1 MKKIFTAAVGLCL
14 AMAAN
19 SFAITKAD
27 TTTILGEKYYKVS
40 KCSDLKDVR
49 TWTANGTIA
58 NYVLTQDIKC
68 DNAEFKP
75 IGQAEDKAFE
85 GIFDGNG
92 KTISGLN
99 IVQNAQYVP
108 YTCNFWG
115 TDCHG
120 GGNQD
125 SYAGLFGIIGKKGV
139 VKNLTISD
147 SKVTATSQYAGA
159 VVGLNYGV
167 VENAKTTN
175 SVQVNST
182 KDPESQGGVGG
193 IAGRNGGYGTMLHC
207 ENNASVVGQNL
218 VGGIAGANTGA
229 ISTSINYGSVS
240 GAIAGGIV
248 GGSHY
253 RNIESDI
260 THVPGRIAVCLNE
273 GAVTGTTY
281 AGGIVGENKDGTVNN
296 CRNDGSV
303 TGGIAG
309 GVVGYNRFD
318 NYDKYQSGN
327 YTAVVLNSFSTTE
340 HVTGSAVGGV
350 VGLVENYGVV
360 YVHNKEK
367 RVYPDSSYSTIENCY
382 YDSEKLSNVK
392 EAVNSSSNSTIT
404 TVVGKPTTD
413 MNTNDNFV
421 EVLNTQ
427 NHTISYSF
435 VWLFENGNY
444 PVLDFSGSAGDYKIT
459 FVVKGE
465 VVLEARTTDGYIVEV
480 TVNDPS
486 VPGSVFR
493 GWKDDHGNVMTS
505 DSAQKRLYTRAV
517 TYNAVLN
524 ELFEITFVTSFGKEL
539 GKKLFE
545 KGFPV
550 FYYDEENETTTPADF
565 ETETTT
571 YKFTGVWSP
580 EFADAVENT
589 TYTAQYEEIAKGFPV
604 RFYVQG
610 DLVDSQFVAVNAA
623 AVAPADPVRE
633 GFRFDGWSEDFSKIT
648 AALDIDA
655 RMVKTYN
662 FCYFNLEDDLCE
674 TVDDGTEVAIPEIPG
689 NDSTVCSA
697 WMENNEVV
705 EGTVIVVDHDV
716 YLTPKCA
723 AKQLDVTFL
732 VMDSVVNNQVVVYG
746 NAAEDPGVAEGSLFV
761 IHDTLYK
768 FNNWIEDFSVV
779 KDDLT
784 VNAKMTRQIVFCF
797 VVEGDTLKCDTTDVG
812 SSTTIEENPE
822 VPNKT
827 CLWAL
832 GETLLH
838 VGDEVPLEDDMTF
851 LGICELNKYNVRFL
865 ALDSVLNEQTV
876 IHGAAAEDPG
886 VVEGSV
892 FAIHDTLYKF
902 NNWIEEF
909 SEVTGDLDVNAK
921 MTRQIVF
928 CFVVDGD
935 TLKCDTTDVGSSTT
949 IEENPEVPNMNC
961 LWVLGETFLHVGDE
975 VTFEENTTLFNHCK
989 PNEYNVRFLALDSV
1003 LNEQTVI
1010 HGAAAEDPEV
1020 VEGSMFVIHD
1030 TLYKFNNWIEDFSEV
1045 TGNLDVNAKMTRQ
1058 IVFCFVVEGDTV
1070 KCDTSDVGTTTTIEE
1085 NPTVTGKTCLWT
1097 FGETLLNI
1105 GDEIVREDN
1114 MTFVDSCVPNEYNV
1128 RFVAFDSVLVD
1139 EQTVLHGQAAE
1150 EPESSEIPVFEGYR
1164 FNDWDADFT
1173 YVESDMVINA
1183 MFDTLQKV
1191 SIHVETQIG
1200 TIDTTFMVVK
1210 DTTITG
1216 LKTLIDQ
1223 LSGEYFVCEDV
1234 TINGAELKDTIVV
1247 TEDVDVNAVCT
1258 LVTHTV
1264 TYYVDGELVRTE
1276 VVTHGSD
1283 AKRTEGPEVKGKFF
1297 VKWDKDLHKVVAD
1310 IKTNGIYSDVEYDTI
1325 RVVVNGKT
1333 IDSILVAKGDSVNYV
1348 LPKVKDTKDST
1359 FTGWKFGKDRY
1370 DAKDTVVVKYGDK
1383 SIVADFDA
1391 KTALRG
1397 VRSVASFSIHSE
1409 NGQLQVIGARI
1420 GAELTVLDLQG
1431 RVIVRKPVQNSVELI
1446 SVANRGSYLVRVG
1459 SQAKRVTVR

>member
-108 YTCNFWG
+108 YACNFWG
-115 TDCHG
+115 CQG

-182 KDPESQGGVGG
+182 NDPESQGGVGG

-253 RNIESDI
+253 RNVESDI

-350 VGLVENYGVV
+350 VGLVENYGVE
-360 YVHNKEK
+360 YVHNREK
-367 RVYPDSSYSTIENCY
+367 RVYPDPSFSTIENCY

-655 RMVKTYN
+655 KMVKTYN

-723 AKQLDVTFL
+723 LRNFEVKFLVKDEIIDNQTVTYGQAAVEPELPEDSLFSIRDTVYKFNNWNEDFSSVTADLDVTAAVTRQVKVCFGEDCEYVDEGSEVTVPENSDPEGKECHWENAGIAFNPGDVFTATEDMQFEEPCADMTFEVKFL
-732 VMDSVVNNQVVVYG
+732 VKDEVINNQTVTYG
-746 NAAEDPGVAEGSLFV
+746 QAAVEPELPEDSLFS
-761 IHDTLYK
+761 IRDTLYK
-768 FNNWIEDFSVV
+768 FNNWIEDFSEVT
-779 KDDLT
+779 DNLD

-797 VVEGDTLKCDTTDVG
+797 VVEGDTVKCDTSDVG
-812 SSTTIEENPE
+812 STTTIEENPT
-822 VPNKT
+822 VTGKT
-827 CLWAL
+827 CLWAF
-832 GETLLH
+832 GETLLNI
-838 VGDEVPLEDDMTF
+838 GDEIVREDNMTF
-851 LGICELNKYNVRFL
+851 V
-865 ALDSVLNEQTV
+865 DSCV
-876 IHGAAAEDPG
+876 
-886 VVEGSV
+886 
-892 FAIHDTLYKF
+892 
-902 NNWIEEF
+902 
-909 SEVTGDLDVNAK
+909 
-921 MTRQIVF
+921 
-928 CFVVDGD
+928 
-935 TLKCDTTDVGSSTT
+935 
-949 IEENPEVPNMNC
+949 
-961 LWVLGETFLHVGDE
+961 
-975 VTFEENTTLFNHCK
+975 

-1020 VEGSMFVIHD
+1020 AEGSMFVIRD
-1030 TLYKFNNWIEDFSEV
+1030 TVYKFNNWIEDFSEV
-1045 TGNLDVNAKMTRQ
+1045 TDNLDVNAKMTRQ

-1070 KCDTSDVGTTTTIEE
+1070 KCDTSDVGSTTTIEE
-1085 NPTVTGKTCLWT
+1085 NPTVTGKTCLWA

-1150 EPESSEIPVFEGYR
+1150 EPESSKIPVFEGYR

>member
-108 YTCNFWG
+108 YACNFWG
-115 TDCHG
+115 CQG

-182 KDPESQGGVGG
+182 NDPESQGGVGG

-253 RNIESDI
+253 RNVESDI

-350 VGLVENYGVV
+350 VGLVENYGVE
-360 YVHNKEK
+360 YVHNREK
-367 RVYPDSSYSTIENCY
+367 RVYPDPSFSTIENCY

-392 EAVNSSSNSTIT
+392 KAVNSSSNSTIT

-550 FYYDEENETTTPADF
+550 FYYDEENDTTTPADF

-674 TVDDGTEVAIPEIPG
+674 TVDEGTEVAIPEIPG

-723 AKQLDVTFL
+723 LRNFEVKFL
-732 VMDSVVNNQVVVYG
+732 VKDEIIDNQTVTYG
-746 NAAEDPGVAEGSLFV
+746 QAAVEPELPEDSLFS
-761 IHDTLYK
+761 IRDTVYK
-768 FNNWIEDFSVV
+768 FNNWNEDFSSVTA
-779 KDDLT
+779 DLDVT
-784 VNAKMTRQIVFCF
+784 AAVTRQVKVCFGEDCEYVDEGSEVTVPENSDPEGKECHWENAGIAFNPGDVFTATEDMQF
-797 VVEGDTLKCDTTDVG
+797 
-812 SSTTIEENPE
+812 EEP
-822 VPNKT
+822 
-827 CLWAL
+827 CA
-832 GETLLH
+832 
-838 VGDEVPLEDDMTF
+838 DMTF
-851 LGICELNKYNVRFL
+851 EVKFL
-865 ALDSVLNEQTV
+865 VKDEVINNQTV
-876 IHGAAAEDPG
+876 TYGQAAVEPELPED
-886 VVEGSV
+886 S
-892 FAIHDTLYKF
+892 L
-902 NNWIEEF
+902 F
-909 SEVTGDLDVNAK
+909 SI
-921 MTRQIVF
+921 R
-928 CFVVDGD
+928 
-935 TLKCDTTDVGSSTT
+935 
-949 IEENPEVPNMNC
+949 
-961 LWVLGETFLHVGDE
+961 
-975 VTFEENTTLFNHCK
+975 
-989 PNEYNVRFLALDSV
+989 
-1003 LNEQTVI
+1003 
-1010 HGAAAEDPEV
+1010 
-1020 VEGSMFVIHD
+1020 D

-1045 TGNLDVNAKMTRQ
+1045 TDNLDVNAKMTRQ

-1070 KCDTSDVGTTTTIEE
+1070 KCDTSDVGSTTTIEE
-1085 NPTVTGKTCLWT
+1085 NPTVTGKTCLWV

-1128 RFVAFDSVLVD
+1128 RFVAFDSVLVN

>member
-108 YTCNFWG
+108 YACNFWG
-115 TDCHG
+115 CQG

-182 KDPESQGGVGG
+182 NDPESQGGVGG

-253 RNIESDI
+253 RNVESDI

-350 VGLVENYGVV
+350 VGLVENYGVE
-360 YVHNKEK
+360 YVHNREK
-367 RVYPDSSYSTIENCY
+367 RVYPDPSFSTIENCY

-392 EAVNSSSNSTIT
+392 KAVNSSSNSTIT

-674 TVDDGTEVAIPEIPG
+674 TVDEGTEVAIPEIPG

-723 AKQLDVTFL
+723 LRNFEVKFL
-732 VMDSVVNNQVVVYG
+732 VKDEIIDNQTVTYG
-746 NAAEDPGVAEGSLFV
+746 QAAVEPELPEDSLFS
-761 IHDTLYK
+761 IRDTVYK
-768 FNNWIEDFSVV
+768 FNNWNEDFSSVTA
-779 KDDLT
+779 DLDVT
-784 VNAKMTRQIVFCF
+784 AAVTRQVKVCFGEDCEYVDEGSEVTVPENSDPEGKECHWENAGIAFNPGDVFTATEDMQF
-797 VVEGDTLKCDTTDVG
+797 
-812 SSTTIEENPE
+812 EEP
-822 VPNKT
+822 
-827 CLWAL
+827 CA
-832 GETLLH
+832 
-838 VGDEVPLEDDMTF
+838 DMTF
-851 LGICELNKYNVRFL
+851 EVKFL
-865 ALDSVLNEQTV
+865 VKDEVINNQTV
-876 IHGAAAEDPG
+876 TYGQAAVEPELPED
-886 VVEGSV
+886 S
-892 FAIHDTLYKF
+892 L
-902 NNWIEEF
+902 F
-909 SEVTGDLDVNAK
+909 SI
-921 MTRQIVF
+921 R
-928 CFVVDGD
+928 
-935 TLKCDTTDVGSSTT
+935 
-949 IEENPEVPNMNC
+949 
-961 LWVLGETFLHVGDE
+961 
-975 VTFEENTTLFNHCK
+975 
-989 PNEYNVRFLALDSV
+989 
-1003 LNEQTVI
+1003 
-1010 HGAAAEDPEV
+1010 
-1020 VEGSMFVIHD
+1020 D

-1045 TGNLDVNAKMTRQ
+1045 TDNLDVNAKMTRQ

-1070 KCDTSDVGTTTTIEE
+1070 KCDTSDVGSTTTIEE
-1085 NPTVTGKTCLWT
+1085 NPTVTGKTCLWA

-1128 RFVAFDSVLVD
+1128 RFVAFDSVLVN